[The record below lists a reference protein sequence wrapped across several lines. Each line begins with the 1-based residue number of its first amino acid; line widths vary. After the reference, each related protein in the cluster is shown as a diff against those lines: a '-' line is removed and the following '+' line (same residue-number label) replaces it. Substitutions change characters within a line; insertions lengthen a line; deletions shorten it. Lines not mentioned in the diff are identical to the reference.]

1 MPDQCGV
8 PTRAIMN
15 GKLTNTGKGSVLYL
29 SHGGGPLPLL
39 GDKAH
44 EELVALLKK
53 ITPALGHPS
62 AILVISAHW
71 EEDRPTITSGASPSL
86 IYDYYGF
93 PDESYSVEYPAPGAP
108 RLAQKTADLLQSHGI
123 DASLTDQRGFDHGLF
138 VPLKI
143 MYPEANIPCLQ
154 LSLVK
159 SLRPDEHI
167 RIGQALAA
175 LLAQQVLV
183 IGSGFSFHNLK
194 AFFAPSTTETQ
205 AMNDVFEQW
214 LIDTCTNR
222 RITESE
228 REQRLINWQ
237 SAPAAR
243 YCHPREEHLLPLH
256 VCYGVAGAPARQA
269 FSFEVMTKKASAY
282 LW

>member
-1 MPDQCGV
+1 
-8 PTRAIMN
+8 MN
-15 GKLTNTGKGSVLYL
+15 GKSKNTGKGSVLYL

-44 EELVALLKK
+44 EELVAFLKK
-53 ITPALGHPS
+53 VTPALGSPS

-71 EEDRPTITSGASPSL
+71 EEDKPTITSGASPSL

-93 PDESYSVEYPAPGAP
+93 PDESYSIEYPAPGAP
-108 RLAQKTADLLQSHGI
+108 MLAQKTTELLQHQGI

-167 RIGQALAA
+167 RIGQALAG

-194 AFFAPSTTETQ
+194 AFFAPSTMETQ

-228 REQRLINWQ
+228 REQRLISWE

-269 FSFEVMTKKASAY
+269 FRFEIMTKKASAY